1 MAAKKVFSKHNA
13 KDIREWSKQLM
24 ESYQLLH
31 AIEKPMN
38 LSHIQTEFANTS
50 DLKDLVPAMVKPGKK
65 KSDEEK
71 QKAKMNDP
79 DGTIDLDEQKRSWR
93 EKQEES

>member
-1 MAAKKVFSKHNA
+1 
-13 KDIREWSKQLM
+13 
-24 ESYQLLH
+24 
-31 AIEKPMN
+31 MN

-79 DGTIDLDEQKRSWR
+79 AGTIDLDEQKRSWR